1 MKHAAV
7 THDVG
12 VCKPHNVKVAKITE
26 LTHNTKLF
34 EFAFEDEHMNKHFKY
49 SPGQFVL
56 LSIFGIGECP
66 ISITS
71 IPTKKG
77 VFELAIRNVGNV
89 TNAIHK
95 LKVGDMVG
103 IKGPFGNGFPMDD
116 IKGKDLLFICG
127 GLGYIPLRSAFKY
140 ALANRD
146 DYGKI
151 MMCYGDRCPDDVLF
165 DWENKEYHEMEDI
178 TFLQTVDRDDDKC
191 WDGNVGVVTTLIPK
205 VADDIDPEKCV
216 ALIVGPPIM
225 YKFTLIE
232 LEKLGIKN
240 ENIFLSLER
249 RMNCGVGK
257 CCHCG
262 IGDKFVCVDGPVFSL
277 EQLRGFT
284 EAL

>member
-1 MKHAAV
+1 MRHAAV
-7 THDVG
+7 AHDVG
-12 VCKPHNVKVAKITE
+12 VCKPHNVKVVKITE

-34 EFAFEDEHMNKHFKY
+34 EFAFEDEQMNVHFKY

-56 LSIFGIGECP
+56 LSIFGIGEVP

-95 LKVGDMVG
+95 LEVGAMVG
-103 IKGPFGNGFPMDD
+103 IKGPFGYGFPMEK

-140 ALANRD
+140 ALANRA

-165 DWENKEYHEMEDI
+165 DWENKEYHKMDDI

-191 WDGNVGVVTTLIPK
+191 WDGNVGVVTTLIPE
-205 VADDIDPEKCV
+205 VAKDVDPEKCV

-277 EQLRGFT
+277 EQLRGLT

>member
-1 MKHAAV
+1 MKHTAIA
-7 THDVG
+7 HDVG
-12 VCKPHNVKVAKITE
+12 VCKPHNAKIAKITE
-26 LTHNTKLF
+26 LNLNTKLF
-34 EFAFEDEHMNKHFKY
+34 EFSFEDDKMKHHFRY

-56 LSIFGIGECP
+56 LSIFGIGEVP

-71 IPTKKG
+71 TPTKKG
-77 VFELAIRNVGNV
+77 IFELAIRKVGNV
-89 TNAIHK
+89 TNVIHNM
-95 LKVGDMVG
+95 KVGDMVG
-103 IKGPFGNGFPMDD
+103 IKGPFGNGFPMSV

-127 GLGYIPLRSAFKY
+127 GLGYIPLRSAFKD
-140 ALANRD
+140 ALENRD

-151 MMCYGDRCPDDVLF
+151 MMLYGDRCPDDVLF
-165 DWENKEYHEMEDI
+165 DFENKEYQSREDI

-191 WDGNVGVVTTLIPK
+191 WDGNVGVVTTLIPM
-205 VADDIDPEKCV
+205 VAKDIDPEKTI
-216 ALIVGPPIM
+216 ALVVGPPIM
-225 YKFTLIE
+225 YKFVNIE

-277 EQLRGFT
+277 EELKDLM